1 MHKPFDDIAPNY
13 YDFEQEYLSLRD
25 KEGRIY
31 SDEVVVQLPFVS
43 KSHHLKNEWKIRGR
57 SCKWLVNNFSRQ
69 NKPYRILEIGCG
81 NGWLSNQLAN
91 IPNVKVVGMD
101 INTVELEQANRVFKR
116 ANLQFIYGDIREM
129 RLNEKFDAIVFAA
142 SFQYFESVGEILNA
156 CFDQLKESGEV
167 HIIDTPFYNVE
178 ERDQAKERSK
188 AYFNANSAPGM
199 TDFYFHHSMA
209 SLELYK
215 YRMLYN
221 PKSFIN
227 KVFKIN
233 PFPWICIS
241 K

>member
-1 MHKPFDDIAPNY
+1 MHRLINDTAPNY
-13 YDFEQEYLSLRD
+13 YDFEQEYLYLRD

-31 SDEVVVQLPFVS
+31 SDEVVAQLPLVS

-57 SCKWLVNNFSRQ
+57 SCKWLVNYFSKK

-91 IPNVKVVGMD
+91 VQNVQVVGMD
-101 INTVELEQANRVFKR
+101 INTMELEQANRVFTR
-116 ANLQFIYGDIREM
+116 ANLQFIYGDISNVC
-129 RLNEKFDAIVFAA
+129 LNEQFDAIVFAA
-142 SFQYFESVGEILNA
+142 AFQYFESVGKILNA
-156 CFDQLKESGEV
+156 CFGQLKEEGEV

-178 ERDQAKERSK
+178 ECALAKERSK
-188 AYFNANSAPGM
+188 VYFNANSAPGM
-199 TDFYFHHSMA
+199 KAYYFHHSTA
-209 SLELYK
+209 SLEPYK
-215 YRMLYN
+215 YKILYS